1 MAYFRAIRV
10 SPSLPKGEGG
20 WVIERTAL
28 GEQGGNIGAA
38 YELREEVKA
47 EAARLN
53 ALDRGKLGKPHG
65 GQH

>member
-10 SPSLPKGEGG
+10 SPSLPKGAGG

-28 GEQGGNIGAA
+28 GERGGNIGAT
-38 YELREEVKA
+38 YESREEAKA

-53 ALDRGKLGKPHG
+53 ALDRGNVRKPG